1 VKDAVEDVAAR
12 SGRPRR
18 EIYRRALAL
27 KQARDAGAP

>member
-27 KQARDAGAP
+27 KQARTP